1 MPKRKSALL
10 LSLFLALLSLAGCT
24 YEDTAS
30 PTAAYDGAWYFAQ
43 NGAQCQ
49 FGDGLIYRDD
59 KTALDGQTLT
69 GIYSAADD
77 HIDANLAGVGGVDQV
92 RSLYLVDSA
101 LGDLLCD
108 SADGT
113 GTVYFYREATAV
125 LAALETRELAPAA
138 GDVTPSAAPAPSSDP
153 GQTEIAPLELL
164 DPETTSSPSDARALP
179 GDDPSPTPAQSAAGN
194 VVWVSQS
201 GTKYHSTPSCSGMKN
216 PKELTLSQAQS
227 KGYTPCKRCYG

>member
-1 MPKRKSALL
+1 MRKRKSALL
-10 LSLFLALLSLAGCT
+10 LSLFLALLSLAGCA
-24 YEDTAS
+24 YEDTSS

-43 NGAQCQ
+43 NGARCQ

-77 HIDANLAGVGGVDQV
+77 HIDANLAGVNGVDKV
-92 RSLYLVDSA
+92 RPLYLVDSDR
-101 LGDLLCD
+101 GDVLCD

-125 LAALETRELAPAA
+125 LAALETRELADAA
-138 GDVTPSAAPAPSSDP
+138 ADTTPSATTAPISDP
-153 GQTEIAPLELL
+153 STPEVASLELL
-164 DPETTSSPSDARALP
+164 DPETASAPSDSRSLP
-179 GDDPSPTPAQSAAGN
+179 GDDPSPTPAQSADGD

-227 KGYTPCKRCYG
+227 KGYTPCKRCY

>member
-1 MPKRKSALL
+1 MRKRKSALL
-10 LSLFLALLSLAGCT
+10 LSLFLALLCLAGCA
-24 YEDTAS
+24 YEDASS

-49 FGDGLIYRDD
+49 FGNGLIYRDD

-77 HIDANLAGVGGVDQV
+77 HIDANLAGVGGVEKV
-92 RSLYLVDSA
+92 HPLYLVDSDQ
-101 LGDLLCD
+101 GDVLCD

-113 GTVYFYREATAV
+113 GTVYFYREATAA
-125 LAALETRELAPAA
+125 LAALESRDLTTTEASPE
-138 GDVTPSAAPAPSSDP
+138 TPLPSSGPD
-153 GQTEIAPLELL
+153 QAEVAPLELL
-164 DPETTSSPSDARALP
+164 DPETTVSSDARSLP
-179 GDDPSPTPAQSAAGN
+179 GADPTPTPAQSAAGD

-201 GTKYHSTPSCSGMKN
+201 GTKYHRTPSCSGMKN

-227 KGYTPCKRCYG
+227 KGYTPCKRCY